1 MAKVGTHC
9 LICSRTSTQRTRMNA
24 VQQIAELFRQRG
36 DSLYG
41 GECVT
46 QAEHALQAAWLAEQE
61 GADAALITAALL
73 HDIGHLLHELPADAP
88 EQGIDDRHENAGYH
102 WVARWFD
109 AAVAE
114 PVRLHVAAKR
124 YLCTVDTGYF
134 DKLSPPSVQSLHL
147 QGGLMSAAERVAFE
161 QLPYWRA
168 AVRLRRWDD
177 IAKIADL
184 KTPPLEHFLSY
195 AEHVARQQA
204 VRD

>member
-1 MAKVGTHC
+1 
-9 LICSRTSTQRTRMNA
+9 MNA
-24 VQQIAELFRQRG
+24 IEQIADLFRERG

-61 GADAALITAALL
+61 GADPALVTAALL
-73 HDIGHLLHELPADAP
+73 HDIGHMLHRLPDDAP
-88 EQGIDDRHENAGYH
+88 EHGIDDRHENAGYH
-102 WVARWFD
+102 WLARWFD
-109 AAVAE
+109 PAVAE

-124 YLCTVDTGYF
+124 YLCTVDTGYL

-147 QGGLMSAAERVAFE
+147 QGGRMNVDERTAFE
-161 QLPYWRA
+161 QLTYWRE

-184 KTPPLEHFLSY
+184 ETPPLEHFLAY
-195 AEHVARQQA
+195 ARLAARPQA
-204 VRD
+204 VED